1 MLRTF
6 VNEREAAAQ
15 SATRGSQ
22 LSLECLTP
30 LEECS
35 ARSAY
40 VGGREARE
48 RTVSMLH
55 LTQAA
60 DFEYALRAFVNERE
74 AAAAIAA
81 HGLKLSME
89 CVQPLEACYASSTRD
104 GRQKRFACSFG
115 CELHLPQAADVKH
128 AANFRE
134 RAGSSSG
141 DRCA

>member
-1 MLRTF
+1 MQSVQANAQAF

-74 AAAAIAA
+74 AAAQSATR
-81 HGLKLSME
+81 GSQLSLE
-89 CVQPLEACYASSTRD
+89 CLTPLE
-104 GRQKRFACSFG
+104 
-115 CELHLPQAADVKH
+115 
-128 AANFRE
+128 E
-134 RAGSSSG
+134 RTFFLYLVWIRRLA
-141 DRCA
+141 